1 MWTTIPDLPNRLA
14 SASIAQYDKL
24 PKTGKP
30 VSHGVKAEWTVLA
43 CILAVY
49 AESKD
54 NYDVRVVSLG
64 TGLKCLPYSK
74 LCNKGELVHD
84 SHAEVIA
91 RRGFMRYMLEQYETQ
106 CPGNSPFKMVN
117 GQLMIKDGYS
127 FHMYIS
133 QSPCGDASMSAVAE
147 LQTEESQAAF
157 ESGSKR
163 KVIKYDML
171 DNNTYASKRRKV
183 SFSKEQQAFHRGR
196 YGFDQLGILRTKPG
210 RLDSEP
216 SLCMSCSDK
225 LARWNVL
232 GIQSG
237 LLADLIDKPI
247 YLDSIV
253 VGDMYDHEALERALY
268 GRLENLK
275 DLPNPYKLHRP
286 RIYHTD
292 IEFESSK
299 LKMEEDN
306 KGTVIPS
313 GTTILWIPGIQK
325 PEVIVHGKK
334 QGAPKGKPLT
344 AKTRSSIC
352 KLSLLQ
358 QYINARQCTS
368 EEKHSRTYRAW
379 KHQSQEYQMAKD
391 QLLDQ
396 CFSNWVQTP
405 ELYEEFYAFEN
416 TDTL

>member
-1 MWTTIPDLPNRLA
+1 MDRSCLY
-14 SASIAQYDKL
+14 SCS
-24 PKTGKP
+24 
-30 VSHGVKAEWTVLA
+30 V
-43 CILAVY
+43 C
-49 AESKD
+49 SKD